1 MSDIRQIEIPEKD
14 LPLRADV
21 SLLGSLVGDV
31 LVDQHGQSLLDRVED
46 VRRAA
51 ILQRESGSGAGS
63 GLDEALAR
71 LEPGQVMYVVQAFTS
86 YLRAVNL
93 AEKVHRIRRRR
104 AYQRAGASAQRG
116 SLEAVLGELKAAGVD
131 AGSLVTGDQRTQD
144 PASIHRPSN

>member
-1 MSDIRQIEIPEKD
+1 VSDIRHIEIPEKD

-51 ILQRESGSGAGS
+51 ILQRESGSDAGRV
-63 GLDEALAR
+63 LDRALDR
-71 LEPGQVMYVVQAFTS
+71 LEAGQVMWVIQAFTS

-104 AYQRAGASAQRG
+104 AYQDRKS
-116 SLEAVLGELKAAGVD
+116 VV
-131 AGSLVTGDQRTQD
+131 
-144 PASIHRPSN
+144 